1 LTRYIG
7 VLEGAD
13 DNWGVWLPDIM
24 GCVGAGAT
32 ADEAVKN
39 VTMALSDIAGMTLA
53 DGEKLP
59 EARNQVEIMRDAW
72 VADALA
78 TGDVLIA
85 IPLIVETGRPAR
97 ANISLDTGLLNAIDA
112 AAKRAGLTRSAFL
125 ASAAR
130 EKILSSV

>member
-1 LTRYIG
+1 MTRYIG

-32 ADEAVKN
+32 ADEAVRN

-59 EARNQVEIMRDAW
+59 EARNQVEIVRDAW

-78 TGDVLIA
+78 KGDVLIA
-85 IPLIVETGRPAR
+85 IPLIVDTGRPAR
-97 ANISLDTGLLNAIDA
+97 ANISLDAGLLRAIDEG
-112 AAKRAGLTRSAFL
+112 AKQRGLTRSAFI
-125 ASAAR
+125 ASTMR
-130 EKILSSV
+130 ERIASEV

>member
-1 LTRYIG
+1 MTRYIG

-13 DNWGVWLPDIM
+13 DNWGVWFPDVM

-32 ADEAVKN
+32 ADEAIQN
-39 VTMALSDIAGMTLA
+39 ATTALTDVSELMVA
-53 DGEKLP
+53 DGEELP
-59 EARNQVEIMRDAW
+59 AARGTADIMKDEW
-72 VADALA
+72 VAEALA
-78 TGDVLIA
+78 KGDVLVA
-85 IPLIVETGRPAR
+85 IPLVFESGKSTR
-97 ANISLDTGLLNAIDA
+97 ANISLDTGLLQAIDA